1 MDNAPSEIH
10 EGSFRKRGEVIPG
23 CELGQAYEMIR
34 RAVWRGKIPNSSFL
48 FVKKI
53 TVFVQDNIQKTMKE
67 NGHNWESMI

>member
-1 MDNAPSEIH
+1 
-10 EGSFRKRGEVIPG
+10 
-23 CELGQAYEMIR
+23 MIR

-53 TVFVQDNIQKTMKE
+53 TSFVQDNIQKTMKE